1 MLTAMQVAAVERS
14 MTIAGRLR
22 VDCGSIAG
30 RLRVRGRGCVA
41 LTEPVGGHEDGQI
54 QMQMTGAWTWYEV

>member
-22 VDCGSIAG
+22 AW
-30 RLRVRGRGCVA
+30 RQGCVA
-41 LTEPVGGHEDGQI
+41 LTEPVGGHEDGQK
-54 QMQMTGAWTWYEV
+54 QMTGAWTWYEV